1 VVLAHGIY
9 LDAAEIRRLADTK
22 TTICHCPGANLK
34 LGSGIA
40 DVPRLIEA
48 GIPVV
53 LGADGPP
60 CNNRL
65 SIFHEM
71 SLAAT
76 IHGLRH
82 DPGVVGPWEV
92 LGMATRDGAKAL
104 HLDRDIGTL
113 EPGKNAD
120 LVVVDLEEW
129 SGLPGGDPA
138 SRIVFGCDSQMVRHV
153 VVAGR
158 RVVEDRTL
166 ITANR
171 AEVRSRVAEAWRS
184 TRQRMEGES

>member
-1 VVLAHGIY
+1 
-9 LDAAEIRRLADTK
+9 
-22 TTICHCPGANLK
+22 
-34 LGSGIA
+34 
-40 DVPRLIEA
+40 
-48 GIPVV
+48 
-53 LGADGPP
+53 
-60 CNNRL
+60 
-65 SIFHEM
+65 
-71 SLAAT
+71 
-76 IHGLRH
+76 
-82 DPGVVGPWEV
+82 
-92 LGMATRDGAKAL
+92 MATRDGAKAL